1 MLFLSGWFIYVCLMC
16 PLIMSHCNAFLT
28 LRSLWDLNEN
38 TWKATKYR
46 ILKFVRVIAL
56 HWELQLELRPWP
68 PIDSDTKLCEMYEFM
83 AEGNTSNGQ
92 RRASLPLCSPSR
104 SALPPA
110 LGRPCIMVAA
120 FSGIA
125 KDRSASQSFQ
135 DQMKANLWGMPLHM
149 GYHATVRTPLMK
161 WD

>member
-1 MLFLSGWFIYVCLMC
+1 MHHSLLARDKHFKFGMLFLSGWFIYVCLMC

-92 RRASLPLCSPSR
+92 RRASLPLCSPPGYGQ
-104 SALPPA
+104 ALHYGGCLFWHCKRQKCFTELP
-110 LGRPCIMVAA
+110 RPNE
-120 FSGIA
+120 S
-125 KDRSASQSFQ
+125 
-135 DQMKANLWGMPLHM
+135 
-149 GYHATVRTPLMK
+149 
-161 WD
+161 